1 MSAVARLE
9 DALREH
15 GCKGGSGNWT
25 CPAHEDSKP
34 SLSVT
39 EGRDGRVLLYCHA
52 GCSFDAVMAALALP
66 VTDAFAESPNG
77 SGGRPP
83 RSIVET
89 YDYVDET
96 GKLLFQVVRFAPKDF
111 RQRRPDGAGDWI
123 WTLGDV
129 RRVLYRLPELVAAVA
144 AGRTIY
150 DCEGEKDVHAIE
162 KAGGVA
168 TCNPMGAGKWRIE
181 YAEFFRGAHVVI
193 VADRDNE
200 GRRHAATVAVSL
212 QGIAASVAVVEAIT
226 GKDAAEHLAAGHAL
240 DDFVPQGEP
249 APAAPT
255 KEDSPSPVRFVP
267 LGEYVAHPKGS
278 PDALLGAGD
287 DVLLPVG
294 GLMMAYGDAGAGKT
308 TFDVDAVAHLASGTD
323 WLGIPVARPVK
334 IALIQNEGPAEPW
347 RRKLERKLETWTG
360 EPWRENVLVLDEP
373 HGGFDF
379 RIPEHR
385 EAIRELRRQ
394 GVELIVADP
403 TKWLGAEGGGTP
415 AEVREFVAL
424 LKECGLH
431 AGDPAIALAF
441 WLAHHENKAGEISGA
456 WRADPDT
463 LVHVEGD
470 GQGRTKVTFEKC
482 RWSSSRQGQR
492 MILAWATGEG
502 YEVIETPDRPT
513 LSGEDV
519 DAQVLAFVI
528 AEASEDRR
536 PGMVKVREAVA
547 VRSERVDEAL
557 ERLKKRGEITDLDR
571 KGCPHPGTPGTP
583 RYWIPRSHAG
593 SEGVRPVGTPPDTF
607 DFEPQDGERVPGGGV
622 PVSRT
627 REGHLPPDTF
637 DGAASTGADNP
648 RCSTCG
654 KRRRRTEAGEPT
666 CHCEETVEPGWRDML
681 PDTGEDPDGHPIRSA
696 S

>member
-39 EGRDGRVLLYCHA
+39 EGRDGRVLVNCHA
-52 GCSFDAVMAALALP
+52 GCETSAIVEALGITLADLFDAPAAAR
-66 VTDAFAESPNG
+66 A
-77 SGGRPP
+77 
-83 RSIVET
+83 SIVAE

-96 GKLLFQVVRFAPKDF
+96 GELLFQVVRFAPKDF
-111 RQRRPDGAGDWI
+111 RQRRPDPEQPGEWAWKLQG
-123 WTLGDV
+123 V
-129 RRVLYRLPELVAAVA
+129 RRVPYRLPAIVAAVA

-150 DCEGEKDVHAIE
+150 ICEGEKDVHAIE
-162 KAGGVA
+162 KADGVA
-168 TCNPMGAGKWRIE
+168 TCNPGGAGNWL
-181 YAEFFRGAHVVI
+181 AEFAECLRGARVI
-193 VADRDNE
+193 VVAHRDE
-200 GRRHAATVAVSL
+200 PGRRHAAKVAASL
-212 QGIAASVAVVEAIT
+212 AGIAASVVVEAAT
-226 GKDAAEHLAAGHAL
+226 GNDAADHLAAGFGL
-240 DDFVPQGEP
+240 DAFVPMAEQEP
-249 APAAPT
+249 AEPAAV
-255 KEDSPSPVRFVP
+255 VRFVP

-278 PDALLGAGD
+278 PDTLLGAGD

-294 GLMMAYGDAGAGKT
+294 GLMMPYGDAGAGKT

-536 PGMVKVREAVA
+536 PGMRKVREAVA
-547 VRSERVDEAL
+547 VRSERVDEGL
-557 ERLKKRGEITDLDR
+557 ERLKERGEITDLDR

-627 REGHLPPDTF
+627 RGGHLPPDTF
-637 DGAASTGADNP
+637 DGAASTGDDNP